1 MSNPSQVEISVVVPV
16 YRSAETLKILVARL
30 RSVLTELTGP
40 DGFQIVL
47 VEDCGPDHSWAILQ
61 SIYHENATGLTLI
74 RLMRNFGQH
83 NAILCGFHHARGR
96 YVITIDDDLQ
106 NPPEEI
112 PKLFDAIKANQ
123 WDMAYGDIRGDKK
136 HHAFRNLGSR
146 FVYGFLAL
154 TFQTNVPMSS
164 FRIIRHEIVRE
175 IIKYDRS
182 FTFVDGLIFWCTKNA
197 GSVVVRHESRASGRS
212 GYSLRKLLALALNVL
227 TNFSI
232 IPLQVVSLAGFIFAL
247 TGFGLGTYYMIMW
260 LLGLITVSG
269 FASLIVSILVM
280 GGVQLLSL
288 GMIGEYLG
296 RIHLNLNRK
305 PQFIERDRL
314 ESFVDDSQ

>member
-123 WDMAYGDIRGDKK
+123 WDMAYGDIRG
-136 HHAFRNLGSR
+136 
-146 FVYGFLAL
+146 
-154 TFQTNVPMSS
+154 
-164 FRIIRHEIVRE
+164 
-175 IIKYDRS
+175 
-182 FTFVDGLIFWCTKNA
+182 
-197 GSVVVRHESRASGRS
+197 ESRASGRS